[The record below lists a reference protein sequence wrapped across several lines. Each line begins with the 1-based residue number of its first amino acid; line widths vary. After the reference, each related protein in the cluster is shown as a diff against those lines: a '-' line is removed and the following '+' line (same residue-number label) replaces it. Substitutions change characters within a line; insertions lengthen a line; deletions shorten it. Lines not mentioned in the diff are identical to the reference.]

1 MITKTSCLTFIYS
14 GVIMWKIGNNI
25 RYKLMKSFRLI
36 SLHGTSEYKN
46 SYHKHQGKHPNSFVD
61 ITCQLGNHTDNGCP
75 YKRRALTT
83 NIHQSKILSRLICR
97 NYFRKIRTGQ
107 CLYSPIPTKIARI
120 QNCNCV
126 LRNMAKIVMQK

>member
-1 MITKTSCLTFIYS
+1 MFFSIIMKTSCLTFIYS

-36 SLHGTSEYKN
+36 FLHGTSEYKN

-97 NYFRKIRTGQ
+97 NACI
-107 CLYSPIPTKIARI
+107 PPWNIPTKIAKI